1 VDQFVKDTIAQ
12 VPEFLARNRKL
23 ISPQAL
29 VASYRYARFMEIV
42 EVAKEFLLGI
52 LGKLPHPF
60 TYLSLPNS
68 LGSTNRVAFS
78 CDHLQQ
84 LGKLESLV

>member
-1 VDQFVKDTIAQ
+1 MDQYVKDTIAQ

-23 ISPQAL
+23 ISPHAL

-52 LGKLPHPF
+52 LGELPHPF
-60 TYLSLPNS
+60 TYLVCPIPWKARTGWPLAAITCSN
-68 LGSTNRVAFS
+68 
-78 CDHLQQ
+78 
-84 LGKLESLV
+84 LVN

>member
-1 VDQFVKDTIAQ
+1 VDQFVRDTIAQ

-23 ISPQAL
+23 ISPHAL

-52 LGKLPHPF
+52 LGNCRIHLPTWLAEFLRKHD
-60 TYLSLPNS
+60 LM
-68 LGSTNRVAFS
+68 AFRGDLCS
-78 CDHLQQ
+78 N
-84 LGKLESLV
+84 LVN